1 LIQIFRIPVSK
12 ERLHALSKN
21 ERVLFL
27 LLGYVANQMMMMQKL
42 LIFSTNDEP
51 TELVQQQST
60 GVQTQMLL
68 RLMIGLL
75 FEARDVIVT
84 RFNEN
89 ALNVEYRRL
98 LDENGQKALADLN
111 QQFGKS
117 NLLSTIRNAYAFHHP
132 SSDEVEGAFAAALA
146 NSDLDEGDWSFYFAQ
161 TGFNSLFFISDFVIM
176 HGIYKKIGES
186 DWDAGQER
194 IMSEVTRATNNIV
207 EFAKAFTVAVWR
219 KHFGEEMRHD
229 KVIEVQDAPSIE
241 GTVLPFFV
249 EMPGEIPIRH
259 DAIFG
264 VPRSMKKP

>member
-1 LIQIFRIPVSK
+1 MIQIFRIPVSK
-12 ERLHALSKN
+12 EHLRALSKD

-42 LIFSTNDEP
+42 LIFSANHEP
-51 TELVQQQST
+51 TEPVEHQST

-68 RLMIGLL
+68 RLMMGLL

-89 ALNVEYRRL
+89 AFNVEYRSL
-98 LDENGQKALADLN
+98 LDENGRSALADLN

-117 NLLSTIRNAYAFHHP
+117 NLLSAIRNVYAFHHP
-132 SSDEVEGAFAAALA
+132 NSDEVEGAFAEALA
-146 NSDLDEGDWSFYFAQ
+146 NSDLGEEDWSFYFAQ
-161 TGFNSLFFISDFVIM
+161 SGFNSLFFISDFVIM

-186 DWDAGQER
+186 DWDAGQEK
-194 IMSEVTRATNNIV
+194 IMSEVVRATNNIV

-219 KHFGEEMRHD
+219 KHFGEEMTHD
-229 KVIEVQDAPSIE
+229 KIIEIRNAPSIE
-241 GTVLPFFV
+241 NTVLPFFV
-249 EMPGEIPIRH
+249 EMPGEQPIRH

-264 VPRSMKKP
+264 LRPTK